1 MINYYYYNI
10 YIHKPFNFYYLGAY
24 DDTSGVVTILEV
36 LRALVHSPQLPHTLL
51 FMLNNGEEVGLLGSA
66 YFVQNSPYA
75 SQ

>member
-1 MINYYYYNI
+1 MKIISIWMHLQY
-10 YIHKPFNFYYLGAY
+10 PWLTVFQGAY

-36 LRALVHSPQLPHTLL
+36 LRALVHSPQLPHTVL
-51 FMLNNGEEVGLLGSA
+51 FLLNNGEEMGLLGSA